1 MKSSECYWK
10 SGTKMATKLQSAKSA
25 VSAKHK
31 KTGMSIVPSVPL
43 FKLFSTGIV
52 EHHTKRDDFFMAWQ
66 GLEFF
71 FSFFPSLS
79 L

>member
-1 MKSSECYWK
+1 
-10 SGTKMATKLQSAKSA
+10 
-25 VSAKHK
+25 
-31 KTGMSIVPSVPL
+31 MSIVPSVPL

-71 FSFFPSLS
+71 FLFSLVYLYDQSGLQKNKAFMYSLFHPIFPKAILAMSHVP
-79 L
+79 